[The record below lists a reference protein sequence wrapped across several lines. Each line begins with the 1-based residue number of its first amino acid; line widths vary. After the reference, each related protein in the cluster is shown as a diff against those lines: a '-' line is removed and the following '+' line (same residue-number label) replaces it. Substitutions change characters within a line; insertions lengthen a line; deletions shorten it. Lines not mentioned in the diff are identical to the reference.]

1 MSLLLR
7 LAMFSLEAGL
17 KLIYPLHK
25 QYETFNEHLAV
36 TLTGVVLNYSPDIC
50 WDEREWG
57 ILENTD
63 LW

>member
-1 MSLLLR
+1 
-7 LAMFSLEAGL
+7 MFSLEAGL

-50 WDEREWG
+50 WDERERG